1 MKQIIAIIQPHRL
14 DAVEHALQS
23 LSHLPG
29 FTLFQVRGHARG
41 RGVGHLF
48 AADEWNPDMHGH
60 TALLM
65 VCSDDIAQEVVEAIR
80 SASRTGNTGD
90 GLIAVS
96 TVDDIVRIQSGERGN
111 AAL

>member
-41 RGVGHLF
+41 RGIGHLF
-48 AADEWNPDMHGH
+48 AADEWNPDMHEH

-65 VCSDDIAQEVVEAIR
+65 FCSDDIAQEVVEAIR
-80 SASRTGNTGD
+80 SASHTGNTGD